1 MSKIIKQESSMIED
15 GFTFLGSMIGAT
27 VGATYDGVKDVA
39 VGVVYDMPK
48 AIVEGF
54 EKGFEFQGEANN
66 VKNMS
71 EPEVLTAPEKAEP
84 VVLSKEE
91 YKAQLQAE
99 MDRLDKSMEIVEAD
113 VVADPFNKKDA

>member
-1 MSKIIKQESSMIED
+1 MIQD
-15 GFTFLGSMIGAT
+15 GFMFLGSMIGAT

-54 EKGFEFQGEANN
+54 EKGFEFQGEAIN
-66 VKNMS
+66 VENTS
-71 EPEVLTAPEKAEP
+71 EPEVLTAPEKDEP